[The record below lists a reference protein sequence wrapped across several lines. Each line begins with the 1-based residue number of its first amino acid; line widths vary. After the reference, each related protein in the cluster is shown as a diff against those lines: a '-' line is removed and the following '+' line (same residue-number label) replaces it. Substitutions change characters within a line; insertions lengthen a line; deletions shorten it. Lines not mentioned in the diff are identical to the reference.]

1 MGPYK
6 KQKKETPLSEEAL
19 RRFDKELPQRRSDW
33 YTPRSHA
40 EDEDVDADVDEDVEA
55 DDDDGGEQGQRL
67 GAASEFE
74 TNTAEADPV
83 DPEPTTQKS
92 TRLRPSEVPARLRF
106 SDGADSEVKPR
117 RSSPRMAELRAQA
130 IEEAKAK
137 HETAADRRKAADFR
151 TVHREAVKAQQRG
164 SKWDG
169 NKGSTANTSRK
180 LPIVGILELLGV
192 LAIVVVGVV
201 VVSRYTQRDDTT
213 ISETGLAKEVPFAN
227 IPGQTID
234 EVIESFFQ
242 CKSVDEML
250 GYVRKPEIVEPA
262 MRAWYA
268 NHPMQP
274 TAVELLNSKEGM
286 VSDGV
291 INAPDQLWVTAAT
304 IRRLDSSETAP
315 VMVERTQS
323 GFKVDW
329 ESTIGISDQEFETFL
344 TDRPTTA
351 AEFRVMIS
359 RDDYYNYS
367 FDDETQWICYRVLSQ
382 KAGVSCFGYIARGS
396 AVEAKLKGWFY
407 PGETSIPIIAELKFP
422 ADPAATAA
430 TVGNVGS
437 VVEITDVVQKNW
449 IKR

>member
-6 KQKKETPLSEEAL
+6 KQKKETPLSDEAL
-19 RRFDKELPQRRSDW
+19 KRFDKEIPQRRSDRFM
-33 YTPRSHA
+33 PRSHS
-40 EDEDVDADVDEDVEA
+40 EDADAASEVA
-55 DDDDGGEQGQRL
+55 EQDP
-67 GAASEFE
+67 GAAS
-74 TNTAEADPV
+74 ALEASSGEAAPV
-83 DPEPTTQKS
+83 DPEPNTQES
-92 TRLRPSEVPARLRF
+92 TRLHPSEVPARLRF
-106 SDGADSEVKPR
+106 SDSGDGEVKPR
-117 RSSPRMAELRAQA
+117 RSSPRKAELRAQA

-151 TVHREAVKAQQRG
+151 TLHREAVKAQQRG

-169 NKGSTANTSRK
+169 NKDGAPNTRRK

-192 LAIVVVGVV
+192 LAIVIVGVV
-201 VVSRYTQRDDTT
+201 VVSKYTQRDSTT
-213 ISETGLAKEVPFAN
+213 VSETGLAKEVPFAN
-227 IPGQTID
+227 IPGQTI
-234 EVIESFFQ
+234 ENVVESFFQ

-250 GYVRKPEIVEPA
+250 GYVRNPEIVEPA

-268 NHPMQP
+268 IHPMQP
-274 TAVELLNSKEGM
+274 TAVELLDSKEGM

-304 IRRLDSSETAP
+304 IRRLDTLETAP

-329 ESTIGISDQEFETFL
+329 ESTIAISDQEFETFL
-344 TDRPTTA
+344 TERPTTA

-359 RDDYYNYS
+359 QDDYS
-367 FDDETQWICYRVLSQ
+367 FEDETQWTCYRVLSQ
-382 KAGVSCFGYIARGS
+382 KAGVSCFGYTVRGG

-422 ADPAATAA
+422 ADAGDNSATTA
-430 TVGNVGS
+430 S
-437 VVEITDVVQKNW
+437 MVEITDVVQKNW